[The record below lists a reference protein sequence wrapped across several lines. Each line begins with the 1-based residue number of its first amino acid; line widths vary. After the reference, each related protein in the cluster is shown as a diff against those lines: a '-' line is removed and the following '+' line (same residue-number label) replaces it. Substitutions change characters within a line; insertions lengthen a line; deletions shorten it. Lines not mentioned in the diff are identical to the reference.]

1 MGIYVSLQAAAFVL
15 HLQHASS
22 FFSHRKGLFEKCAVG
37 ILSMVIASCTEVCG
51 IFLMFMS

>member
-37 ILSMVIASCTEVCG
+37 ILSM
-51 IFLMFMS
+51 LYLKLY